1 MSEKTKIKKKQIGNK
16 KTFGQYFRAHW
27 QLYVMIAPPIIMLLI
42 FAYAPMYGVI
52 LAFKDYKVS
61 LGIWNSPWAGDHG
74 LRNFIRFLIII
85 ILRSACATRLCFPFI
100 PCW

>member
-74 LRNFIRFLIII
+74 LRNFIRFFNNYITCRKEQVKVYFALF
-85 ILRSACATRLCFPFI
+85 L
-100 PCW
+100 